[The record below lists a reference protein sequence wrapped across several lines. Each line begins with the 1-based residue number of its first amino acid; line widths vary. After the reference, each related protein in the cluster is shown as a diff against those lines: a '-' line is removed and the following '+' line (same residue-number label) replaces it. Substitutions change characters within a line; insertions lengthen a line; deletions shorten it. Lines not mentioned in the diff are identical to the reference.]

1 MRVDQNVWKDD
12 GLCPSTGKWQPQS
25 SQVFERWLVVFGWSP
40 NNLWWYQEVWFFVY
54 ILLMVFQMSRK
65 RQKWQ
70 KTGFPPESEQH
81 AAKLGVKSIFYI
93 SFVRRFAMSQ
103 KKKLI
108 IVTYHCIGKEYIWLF
123 WHSIWVAIPTKKKM
137 TTQWENLSTGFCF
150 CSSAAL
156 QPALAVK
163 STEWSGILWAS
174 TSNIHQLWIAWSDEP
189 AFFISSTGLI
199 IYDRGW
205 NPMRPHPSLPRW
217 LTTPNS
223 VVQEHLWKPDIQVSA
238 FCIYMVCE
246 EYTVFSIAWS

>member
-1 MRVDQNVWKDD
+1 MDYAQAQGSDNLSRHRCLNVDLWSSVGRQIICDD
-12 GLCPSTGKWQPQS
+12 IKRCDLLSTFCLWFSRWVEKGKS
-25 SQVFERWLVVFGWSP
+25 D
-40 NNLWWYQEVWFFVY
+40 
-54 ILLMVFQMSRK
+54 K
-65 RQKWQ
+65 RQDFLLRVSSMQPNLGWNQ
-70 KTGFPPESEQH
+70 YFTFLLWGSEICYEP
-81 AAKLGVKSIFYI
+81 G
-93 SFVRRFAMSQ
+93 
-103 KKKLI
+103 KKLI

-123 WHSIWVAIPTKKKM
+123 WHSIWVARPTKKKM

-156 QPALAVK
+156 QQALAVK

-189 AFFISSTGLI
+189 AFISSTGLI
-199 IYDRGW
+199 MIYDRGW

-217 LTTPNS
+217 LATPDS

-238 FCIYMVCE
+238 YCIYMLCE

>member
-25 SQVFERWLVVFGWSP
+25 SQVFERWPVVFGWSP

-93 SFVRRFAMSQ
+93 SFVGFGDLLWAR
-103 KKKLI
+103 KKLI

-123 WHSIWVAIPTKKKM
+123 WHSIWVDRPTKKKM
-137 TTQWENLSTGFCF
+137 TKQWENLSTGFCF

-156 QPALAVK
+156 QQALAVK

-174 TSNIHQLWIAWSDEP
+174 TLNCMIWR
-189 AFFISSTGLI
+189 T
-199 IYDRGW
+199 
-205 NPMRPHPSLPRW
+205 SL
-217 LTTPNS
+217 
-223 VVQEHLWKPDIQVSA
+223 
-238 FCIYMVCE
+238 Y
-246 EYTVFSIAWS
+246 

>member
-40 NNLWWYQEVWFFVY
+40 NNLWWYQEDFLSIFCWWF
-54 ILLMVFQMSRK
+54 SRWVEKGKSDK
-65 RQKWQ
+65 RQDFLLRVSSMQPNLGWNQ
-70 KTGFPPESEQH
+70 YFTFLLWGSEICYEP
-81 AAKLGVKSIFYI
+81 G
-93 SFVRRFAMSQ
+93 
-103 KKKLI
+103 KKLI

-156 QPALAVK
+156 QQALAVK

-174 TSNIHQLWIAWSDEP
+174 TLNCMIWR
-189 AFFISSTGLI
+189 T
-199 IYDRGW
+199 
-205 NPMRPHPSLPRW
+205 SL
-217 LTTPNS
+217 
-223 VVQEHLWKPDIQVSA
+223 
-238 FCIYMVCE
+238 Y
-246 EYTVFSIAWS
+246 